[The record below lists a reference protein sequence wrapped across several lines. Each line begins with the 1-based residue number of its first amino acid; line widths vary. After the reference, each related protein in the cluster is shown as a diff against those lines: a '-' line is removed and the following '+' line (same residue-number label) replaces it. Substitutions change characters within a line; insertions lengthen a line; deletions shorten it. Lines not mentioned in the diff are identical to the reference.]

1 MPSQPRRSHPR
12 TGWFRALKAGSG
24 GPATWSGEVAVVR
37 LNLVDLAIYITWIGI
52 VATIF
57 I

>member
-1 MPSQPRRSHPR
+1 MPSETQRSHPR

-24 GPATWSGEVAVVR
+24 GTATWSGEAAVAK